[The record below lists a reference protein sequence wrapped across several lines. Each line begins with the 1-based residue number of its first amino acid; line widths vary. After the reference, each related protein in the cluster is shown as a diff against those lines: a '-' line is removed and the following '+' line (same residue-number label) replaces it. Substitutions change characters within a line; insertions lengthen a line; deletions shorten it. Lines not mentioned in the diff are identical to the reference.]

1 MQFLFPGV
9 DAILAEVEP
18 GEIDWIYRLLGSG
31 YIGLGIGMLGLYRK
45 PARQGVFITMLIVMT
60 AFACLTFIIA
70 LLTASYRPIPAVLCV
85 WIVALVLLVYAP
97 HADISPADGQ
107 SISFQAG
114 ARRSLQRPRR
124 VAAQEYAG
132 RPRLDSQ
139 PGTEEGEITEKK
151 TIAMRRSEALPNRN
165 ELAVN

>member
-1 MQFLFPGV
+1 MRGQIR
-9 DAILAEVEP
+9 A
-18 GEIDWIYRLLGSG
+18 RLLWVKDNAMGG
-31 YIGLGIGMLGLYRK
+31 ILPDADLGGEVVGTAVRIGPNTRMDSD
-45 PARQGVFITMLIVMT
+45 VFM
-60 AFACLTFIIA
+60 A
-70 LLTASYRPIPAVLCV
+70 L
-85 WIVALVLLVYAP
+85 YAP
-97 HADISPADGQ
+97 NADISPADGQ

-124 VAAQEYAG
+124 LAAQEGPG